1 LRTAHPR
8 ARSHRSRRRPLTEFG
23 SRSPLHAFGV
33 WLIKSALII
42 LIGLAAWIYVSNV
55 AIPNY
60 TNQMIERIESQ

>member
-8 ARSHRSRRRPLTEFG
+8 ARSRRSRRRPLTEFG
-23 SRSPLHAFGV
+23 SQSLHAFGV